1 MHTHVWKI
9 MELLKTQKHAVEYF
23 AINSNL
29 VSKPALFDKLML
41 ESKDVKGFHLYTSN
55 ESCGAQSE
63 YIRDGMDWDLW
74 KNNLQA
80 TIDSN
85 NFDGINVMCT
95 ISALALEGLVDFLKE
110 CVAFKKM
117 NSRKFPQFSLNILRF
132 PNFQSPLILP
142 LEMRLKFSEN
152 LAKFLDENQDYLN
165 EMEMSQGRR
174 LCVYLKQK
182 HETNKDLEQNFKNYF
197 KQYDKRRNKDFEE
210 TFPIIGDWYRG
221 I

>member
-1 MHTHVWKI
+1 M
-9 MELLKTQKHAVEYF
+9 
-23 AINSNL
+23 
-29 VSKPALFDKLML
+29 
-41 ESKDVKGFHLYTSN
+41 
-55 ESCGAQSE
+55 
-63 YIRDGMDWDLW
+63 
-74 KNNLQA
+74 
-80 TIDSN
+80 
-85 NFDGINVMCT
+85 
-95 ISALALEGLVDFLKE
+95 
-110 CVAFKKM
+110 AFKKI

-142 LEMRLKFSEN
+142 LEMRLKFSEE

-210 TFPIIGDWYRG
+210 TFPMIGGWYRG